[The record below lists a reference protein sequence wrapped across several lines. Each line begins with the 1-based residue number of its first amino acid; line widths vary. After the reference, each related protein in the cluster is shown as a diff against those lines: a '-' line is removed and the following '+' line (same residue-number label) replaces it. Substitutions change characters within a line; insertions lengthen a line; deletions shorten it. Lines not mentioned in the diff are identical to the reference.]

1 MRQDDGVR
9 WVLERLR
16 LVVVV
21 GDLRLPDWLTVRDLS
36 ELKQPIIDVLVV
48 ILTIKF
54 VERSLASSAFDG
66 LLYGAATAV
75 VILALVAFTAVSK
88 RVRDPGK

>member
-21 GDLRLPDWLTVRDLS
+21 GDLRLPDWLTVRDLG